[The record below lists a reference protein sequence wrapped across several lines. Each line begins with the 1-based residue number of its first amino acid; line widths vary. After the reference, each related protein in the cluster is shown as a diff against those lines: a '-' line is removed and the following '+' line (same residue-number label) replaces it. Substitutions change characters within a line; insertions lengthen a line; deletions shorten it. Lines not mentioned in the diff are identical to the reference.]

1 MLTVMREAFDN
12 LNRHLSATS
21 SSTANAITKAF
32 TTFKGELEIADE
44 EESEQE
50 SAVAWPACRLLSRFF
65 FFCLSLSLY
74 SKLEGIINK

>member
-32 TTFKGELEIADE
+32 KTFKGELEIADE

-65 FFCLSLSLY
+65 FLPLFISILQTR
-74 SKLEGIINK
+74 GHNK